1 MKGEEREGK
10 GGERGGRGTDGSC
23 KLKETKEI
31 YREQRRKVEVKTEG
45 RRKKKEEK
53 RLCKRTQPLPSSC
66 KVKRRS
72 T

>member
-1 MKGEEREGK
+1 MKGEGKEGE
-10 GGERGGRGTDGSC
+10 ERGGRGTDGSC

-45 RRKKKEEK
+45 RRKKKKEK
-53 RLCKRTQPLPSSC
+53 RLCKRTQSLPSSC